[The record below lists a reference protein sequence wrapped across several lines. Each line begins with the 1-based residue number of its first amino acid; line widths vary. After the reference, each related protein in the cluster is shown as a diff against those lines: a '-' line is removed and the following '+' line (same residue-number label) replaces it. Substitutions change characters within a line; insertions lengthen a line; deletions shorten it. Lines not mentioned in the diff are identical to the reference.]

1 MQRGFDTFAP
11 PHVYLTTGA
20 ARTTQTMLKRTF
32 LLASLMFICFVAS
45 LIIHEAGHAVA
56 GKLFGL
62 GNPIINVWPGIELLP
77 SIGKTVSSD
86 LWPANAVAYVT
97 FIPETPTF
105 AVEFPAS
112 TQSLRLDAKL
122 KLIDTHTYHDNIF
135 LPIVGLMGSGTTY
148 IMSLFCTLYMY
159 LLKPKGVLRA
169 VIATGTFLFY
179 DILCYTVFP
188 VFFGMSHLIFIGGAQ
203 PEPIISLVNMGMSFN
218 TAVTLIL
225 GVCGAQILAIY
236 YVARK
241 RGLFFA
247 KST

>member
-1 MQRGFDTFAP
+1 MQRGFDTFSP

-97 FIPETPTF
+97 FIPETPTL

-122 KLIDTHTYHDNIF
+122 KVIATQTYHDNIF
-135 LPIVGLMGSGTTY
+135 HPIVGLMGSGTTY
-148 IMSLFCTLYMY
+148 LISLFCTLYLY
-159 LLKPKGVLRA
+159 LLKPKGALRA
-169 VIATGTFLFY
+169 IIATGTFLFY

-188 VFFGMSHLIFIGGAQ
+188 VFFGMSHLIFIGGVQ

-225 GVCGAQILAIY
+225 GLCGAQILAIY
-236 YVARK
+236 YLTRK
-241 RGLFFA
+241 KGLFYA
-247 KST
+247 KSI

>member
-1 MQRGFDTFAP
+1 
-11 PHVYLTTGA
+11 
-20 ARTTQTMLKRTF
+20 
-32 LLASLMFICFVAS
+32 MFICFVAS
-45 LIIHEAGHAVA
+45 VIVHEAGHAVA

-62 GNPIINVWPGIELLP
+62 GNPIINVWPGIELFP
-77 SIGKTVSSD
+77 SIGKTVSTNP
-86 LWPANAVAYVT
+86 WPANAVAYVT

-112 TQSLRLDAKL
+112 TQSLRLDGKL

-148 IMSLFCTLYMY
+148 IMSLFCTLYLY

-188 VFFGMSHLIFIGGAQ
+188 VFFGMSHLVFIGGAQ

-218 TAVTLIL
+218 IAVTLIL
-225 GVCGAQILAIY
+225 GVCGAHILAIY

-241 RGLFFA
+241 KGLFFA